1 MKYVVVLCDGMADE
15 PLEELGGMTPLEKA
29 HTPNLDRMA
38 QISEIGMVQTAVS
51 YTHLQTEMKTVQM
64 TTVTEKQTTW

>member
-29 HTPNLDRMA
+29 HTPNLDRRRLRLPT
-38 QISEIGMVQTAVS
+38 QINWRQNQRSAWFVPC
-51 YTHLQTEMKTVQM
+51 LQGWRPGAIRRTCL
-64 TTVTEKQTTW
+64 

>member
-29 HTPNLDRMA
+29 HTPNHSKNILTSEETMEMHGGNKKKSSSLSMDR
-38 QISEIGMVQTAVS
+38 S
-51 YTHLQTEMKTVQM
+51 
-64 TTVTEKQTTW
+64 

>member
-38 QISEIGMVQTAVS
+38 QISERFAWCRLFPTGWLREAIRRIFP
-51 YTHLQTEMKTVQM
+51 
-64 TTVTEKQTTW
+64 

>member
-29 HTPNLDRMA
+29 HTPNPGPHGADFRDWHG
-38 QISEIGMVQTAVS
+38 SDCSRRDGS
-51 YTHLQTEMKTVQM
+51 GK
-64 TTVTEKQTTW
+64 

>member
-38 QISEIGMVQTAVS
+38 ADFRDWHGADCSRRDGSGKRYGESFRDRI
-51 YTHLQTEMKTVQM
+51 
-64 TTVTEKQTTW
+64 